1 MGVTFSNK
9 FSTTLSSGINNSVTS
24 LSVASATGFPSL
36 SGGAHTYVTLDNG
49 DSTTIEVVKVTAI
62 SSTTLTI
69 VRGQDST
76 SAAAFSAGAKVEL
89 RLTTALLQDVKDEGP
104 DDSVLKVDQS
114 NNRVGILNASPDVT
128 LDVGSATDSMHVPV
142 GTTGQRPGSPAAGYF
157 RYNSTNGEFE
167 GYTDEWGAIGGSGA
181 TNVTLNEFTGD
192 GSTTAYTLSVSPG
205 TEINT
210 QVYIEGVYQEKAT
223 YAVSGTTLT
232 FSTAPPN
239 TYSVEVLT
247 FSESSVGVA
256 ADGSISTVKIADDA
270 VTYAKIQNVSA
281 TDRILGRD
289 SASAGIIE
297 EITPANV
304 RTMLN
309 VADGANA
316 YVHPNH
322 SGDVTS
328 SADGATTIAADA
340 VTYAK
345 MQDVS
350 ATDRLLGRDT
360 SGAGVVEEIAPAAVR
375 TMINVA
381 DGANA
386 YVHPN
391 HSGEVTSTADGAT
404 TIANDAV
411 TAAKIADDAVVTAA
425 IADDA
430 VVTAAI
436 ADDAITAALIADD
449 AVVQAAIADE
459 AIDEARIQ
467 ISNAGTNGQYLQKQ
481 SGDTG
486 GLTWADVSGGLTLVA
501 VQTSAFTAAAGNQY
515 LCNTSGGAFNV
526 TLPSG
531 SAGDTI
537 GIIDYN
543 GTFDTNNL
551 TLVQSGSEKIFRV
564 DANGTIDTKNW
575 STSIK
580 YMDATV
586 GWLPAG
592 D

>member
-69 VRGQDST
+69 VRGQDNT
-76 SAAAFSAGAKVEL
+76 SAAAFSTGAKVEL

-104 DDSVLKVDQS
+104 DDTVLKVDQS

-142 GTTGQRPGSPAAGYF
+142 GTTAQRPGSPAAGYF

-205 TEINT
+205 TENNT

-232 FSTAPPN
+232 FSAAPPN

-247 FSESSVGVA
+247 FSESSVGVPS
-256 ADGSISTVKIADDA
+256 DGSISTVKIADDA

-360 SGAGVVEEIAPAAVR
+360 SGAGIVEEIAPAAVR

-404 TIANDAV
+404 VIASNIV
-411 TAAKIADDAVVTAA
+411 
-425 IADDA
+425 
-430 VVTAAI
+430 
-436 ADDAITAALIADD
+436 
-449 AVVQAAIADE
+449 DE
-459 AIDEARIQ
+459 DNLK

-486 GLTWADVSGGLTLVA
+486 GLTWADVSAGLTLDTTVKTA
-501 VQTSAFTAAAGNQY
+501 GFTAAAGNQY
-515 LCNTSGGAFNV
+515 LCDTSGGAFAV
-526 TLPSG
+526 QLPSG
-531 SAGDTI
+531 SVGDTI
-537 GIIDYN
+537 GIIDYD

-551 TLVQSGSEKIFRV
+551 TLTQSGSEKIFRV

-580 YMDATV
+580 YIDATV